1 MTQNESNIHRVPRRR
16 SARGMWL
23 VVGLF
28 ALGGLVLWGFFHA
41 RRVMVPTPS
50 VKPST
55 TQSL

>member
-1 MTQNESNIHRVPRRR
+1 MLLVG
-16 SARGMWL
+16 GM
-23 VVGLF
+23 F

-41 RRVMVPTPS
+41 RRAMAPSRS